1 MTRPKSESSTSAT
14 EPTADSPGRPK
25 DSGSRQQHHP
35 DQNLQS
41 GSRQLDKDASR
52 KGGGS
57 SKQDPKPA
65 SAK

>member
-1 MTRPKSESSTSAT
+1 MTSHKSKSSSSAG
-14 EPTADSPGRPK
+14 EPTEDSPGRPK
-25 DSGSRQQHHP
+25 NSGSRQQHHP

-52 KGGGS
+52 NGGS
-57 SKQDPKPA
+57 SSKHAPKPA